1 VKMQPFKP
9 KANDWQKGSSLIIAL
24 VFLVV
29 LTMLGLGVFFSTNS
43 EEQMARNFRD
53 QEIGLQGAEV
63 ALNEAKMRISA
74 SHDKDNNVPTTLPIA
89 LSLAT
94 CFKSPAEPGFSCD
107 HSAYLSPFVDLFA
120 SGTPPGTDVGSYNP
134 TGASVN
140 PTSPTL
146 YGVTAQPRYLIVLSP
161 LENCSLGSGEGA
173 TTRCYK
179 IFAQARGR
187 LPGTRVNLVE
197 MYTN

>member
-1 VKMQPFKP
+1 MKKQQFKP
-9 KANDWQKGSSLIIAL
+9 YANDLQKGSSLIIAL

-53 QEIGLQGAEV
+53 QEIALQAAEV
-63 ALNEAKMRISA
+63 ALNEAKMRINGSYDTA
-74 SHDKDNNVPTTLPIA
+74 DAPSTLPLA
-89 LSLAT
+89 LGNAT
-94 CFKSPAEPGFSCD
+94 CFKTTPEPGFSCND
-107 HSAYLSPFVDLFA
+107 STYATPFVDLYAA
-120 SGTPPGTDVGSYNP
+120 SSPPGTDVGSYNP
-134 TGASVN
+134 TNATIN
-140 PTSPTL
+140 PTSPEL
-146 YGVTAQPRYLIVLSP
+146 YGVTVQPRYLIVRFP
-161 LENCSLGSGEGA
+161 LENCAIGSAEGA
-173 TTRCYK
+173 TTECFR